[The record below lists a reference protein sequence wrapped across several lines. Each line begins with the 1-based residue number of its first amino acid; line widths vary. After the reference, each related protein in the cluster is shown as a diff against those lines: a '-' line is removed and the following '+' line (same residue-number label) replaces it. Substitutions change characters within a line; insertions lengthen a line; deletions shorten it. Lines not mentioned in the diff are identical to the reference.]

1 MRKIKVSKIVK
12 DLTNMEEEYDNLK
25 LLIRDQIT
33 DDEISEAETNFR
45 KLIRLKNDIRIL
57 ENTEVEEVSIE
68 RKSRI

>member
-1 MRKIKVSKIVK
+1 
-12 DLTNMEEEYDNLK
+12 MEEEYDNLK